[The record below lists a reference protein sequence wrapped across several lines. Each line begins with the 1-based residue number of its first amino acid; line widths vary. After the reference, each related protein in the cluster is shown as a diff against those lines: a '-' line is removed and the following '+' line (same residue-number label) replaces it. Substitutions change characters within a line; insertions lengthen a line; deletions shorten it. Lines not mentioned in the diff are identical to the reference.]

1 MSMTVSDARP
11 TPQRASLLALNDS
24 NPLVPYLFLLPHAI
38 LFFVFVVYPVGF
50 GLWVSFHQYDPLNTV
65 QPFVG
70 LQNYRNLFDPA
81 SPQHDF
87 FWKTLLN
94 TCLFVL
100 ISVPLLVATALGL
113 ALQLHRPIFGRS
125 FFRTL
130 FFAPG
135 ILSVPVIGVLW
146 RWMFNNTGGL
156 VNSVRDEGFGLG
168 PIDWLT
174 TENLAWVPIVVATIW
189 WTVGFNMTLYLA
201 AMANISESYY
211 EAAEIDGATSWAKFR
226 YITLP
231 LLQPTTLFV
240 GVTTVLGAFQLFGQS
255 LLITGGGPLR
265 GTQSIIQYITEEAFT
280 NNQFSSATAMS
291 FMFGLLMLVFTAF
304 QFRLMAR
311 DLTQSREE
319 K

>member
-1 MSMTVSDARP
+1 MSLTVSETRP
-11 TPQRASLLALNDS
+11 RVRRRSFTALNES

-38 LFFVFVVYPVGF
+38 LFFVFVIYPVVF
-50 GLWVSFHQYDPLNTV
+50 GLWVSFHQYDPLNTA

-70 LQNYRNLFDPA
+70 LQNYKNLFDPA
-81 SPQHDF
+81 APQFEF

-94 TCLFVL
+94 TCLFVV
-100 ISVPLLVATALGL
+100 ISVPLLVVVSLGL
-113 ALQLHRPIFGRS
+113 AMQLHRPIFGRS

-146 RWMFNNTGGL
+146 RWVFNNTGGL
-156 VNSVRDEGFGLG
+156 VNSVGDEAFGMA
-168 PIDWLT
+168 PINWLT
-174 TENLAWVPIVVATIW
+174 TEGLAWVPIVVATVW

-201 AMANISESYY
+201 AMAGINESYY
-211 EAAEIDGATSWAKFR
+211 EAAEIDGATNWVKFR

-240 GVTTVLGAFQLFGQS
+240 AVTTVLGAFQLFGQS

-265 GTQSIIQYITEEAFT
+265 NTQSVIQYITEEAFT

-291 FMFGLLMLVFTAF
+291 FAFGLLMLVFTAF
-304 QFRLMAR
+304 QFKLMAR

-319 K
+319 N